1 MKILDKRI
9 IVMFDNIQKN
19 QLFNEKN
26 AGMIK
31 INVNASSKK
40 IVNISSNNLT
50 NDFIEGDLLQM
61 AYVIGD
67 LVKHG

>member
-50 NDFIEGDLLQM
+50 NDFIEGDLLQR